1 MRQLVSVLKKKQA
14 NTDITTYTEFTQ
26 KKRLFLNVKVKT
38 IKLFYK
44 KT

>member
-26 KKRLFLNVKVKT
+26 KKD
-38 IKLFYK
+38 YS
-44 KT
+44 